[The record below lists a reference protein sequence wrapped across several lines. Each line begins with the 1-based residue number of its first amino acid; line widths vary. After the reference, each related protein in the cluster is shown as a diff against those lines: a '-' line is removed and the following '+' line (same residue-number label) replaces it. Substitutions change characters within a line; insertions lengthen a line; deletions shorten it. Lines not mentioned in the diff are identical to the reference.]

1 MRKLL
6 LSIAALALLAACSTA
21 KLADTPVDLATLQ
34 KSAYAAR
41 ATYVGLLEVAVNI
54 TDLPRCERSKPPC
67 VTQPV
72 VNQIRAVQKTAG
84 DATKTAETAV
94 RAMDANPTV
103 LALTVNAAT
112 QSVAVFQR
120 TIDAN
125 RGGK

>member
-1 MRKLL
+1 MKKLL
-6 LSIAALALLAACSTA
+6 LSIAALALLAGCATA
-21 KLADTPVDLATLQ
+21 KLASTPVDLGTLQ

-54 TDLPRCERSKPPC
+54 TDMPRCERAPPPC

-94 RAMDANPTV
+94 RALNADPTV
-103 LALTVNAAT
+103 LALTVKAAT
-112 QSVAVFQR
+112 DSVGVFQR

-125 RGGK
+125 KGGK